1 MTTTKTDRTV
11 FHVAARDGKWIVT
24 RERHPD
30 GEYDAFETRDEAV
43 ERARGEAR
51 QQLPSQVKVHRPDG
65 SLDSEFTLG

>member
-1 MTTTKTDRTV
+1 MTTIKTDRTV
-11 FHVAARDGKWIVT
+11 FHVTMRDGKWIVT
-24 RERHPD
+24 RVGYPD

-51 QQLPSQVKVHRPDG
+51 QQLPSQVKVHRADG